1 MLVTNEMNSKQTTIK
16 EPVSISGVGLHTG
29 EEVTMTF
36 RPAPEG
42 HGYKFQ
48 RIDLPDM
55 PIIDADV
62 DLVVDLSRGT
72 TLGKGDVRV
81 ATVEHTL
88 AALAGLEIDNCL
100 IELNGPETPIMDGSS
115 QLFVDALLKV
125 GIEEQ
130 KAEREYFEIPYNIHY
145 TEPERGVEMIAMPL
159 DGYRMTVMVDYNST
173 VLGSQHASITDIR
186 EFKKEISSSR
196 TFCFLHELE
205 QLLKHDLIKGGDL
218 NNAIVIVD
226 RMVEQSELDHLSHLF
241 NKPNI
246 GVQAEGILNNVQLRY
261 QNEPARHK
269 LLDLIGDLALVG
281 VPIKAQ
287 VMAARPG
294 HAANVAFAKKIKKA
308 MQKRKKEASTPNY
321 DPNQKAIFE
330 AKDIRRILPHDH
342 PFLFVDKI
350 IDISPKHIVGVKN
363 VTITEDFFRGHFP
376 NNPIMPGVL
385 QIEAMAQVGGVMILN
400 DIPNAENY
408 TTLFLKI
415 ENAKFKEMVVPGD
428 TMLIRMELIGQV
440 RRGIC
445 MMKGQIFVGNR
456 VVTEAELM
464 AQIVKQK

>member
-1 MLVTNEMNSKQTTIK
+1 MLAEKMNSKQTTIK
-16 EPVSISGVGLHTG
+16 EPVEISGVGLHSG
-29 EEVTMTF
+29 EAVTMTF
-36 RPAPEG
+36 RPAPDN
-42 HGYKFQ
+42 HGYKF
-48 RIDLPDM
+48 RRVDLPDQ
-55 PIIDADV
+55 PIIEADV

-72 TLGKGDVRV
+72 TLGKGDARV

-88 AALAGLEIDNCL
+88 AALSGLEIDNVL
-100 IELNGPETPIMDGSS
+100 IELNATETPIMDGSA
-115 QLFVDALLKV
+115 QEFVDALLKV
-125 GIEEQ
+125 GTKELH
-130 KAEREYFEIPYNIHY
+130 AEREYFEIPHNIHY
-145 TEPERGVEMIAMPL
+145 SEPERGVEMIAMPL

-173 VLGSQHASITDIR
+173 VLGSQHASITDIH
-186 EFKKEISSSR
+186 EFRKEISSSR

-205 QLLKHDLIKGGDL
+205 ELVKHNLIKGGDL

-226 RMVEQSELDHLSHLF
+226 KMVTKEELDHLSKLF
-241 NKPNI
+241 NKKNI
-246 GVQAEGILNNVQLRY
+246 EVQAEGILNNVKLRY

-281 VPIKAQ
+281 APIKAQ

-308 MQKRKKEASTPNY
+308 MQKRKRDASSPYY
-321 DPNQKAIFE
+321 DMNEKPVFDSR
-330 AKDIRRILPHDH
+330 DIRRILPHSD
-342 PFLFVDKI
+342 PFVFVDKI
-350 IDISPKHIVGVKN
+350 IEISPKHIVGVKN
-363 VTITEDFFRGHFP
+363 VTQTEPFFQGHFP

-385 QIEAMAQVGGVMILN
+385 QIEAMAQVGGIMILS
-400 DIPNAENY
+400 DLENAENY
-408 TTLFLKI
+408 STLFMKI
-415 ENAKFKEMVVPGD
+415 ENAKFKEKVVPGD
-428 TMLIRMELIGQV
+428 TMLIRMELTAPV

>member
-1 MLVTNEMNSKQTTIK
+1 MLAKTMSSKQTTIK
-16 EPVSISGVGLHTG
+16 EPVEVSGVGLHSG

-36 RPAPEG
+36 KPAPDN
-42 HGYKFQ
+42 HGYKF
-48 RIDLPDM
+48 RRVDLPDQ
-55 PIIDADV
+55 PIIEADV

-72 TLGKGDVRV
+72 TLGKGNARV

-88 AALAGLEIDNCL
+88 AALAGLEIDNVL
-100 IELNGPETPIMDGSS
+100 IELNATETPIMDGSA
-115 QLFVDALLKV
+115 QVFVDALLKC
-125 GIEEQ
+125 GTRELH
-130 KAEREYFEIPYNIHY
+130 AEREYFEIPHNIHY
-145 TEPERGVEMIAMPL
+145 SEPERGVEMIAMPL

-173 VLGSQHASITDIR
+173 VLGSQHASITDIH
-186 EFKKEISSSR
+186 EFKKEISASR

-205 QLLKHDLIKGGDL
+205 ELVKHNLIKGGDL

-226 RMVEQSELDHLSHLF
+226 KMVTKAELDHLSKLF
-241 NKPNI
+241 NKKNI
-246 GVQAEGILNNVQLRY
+246 EVQAEGILNNVQLRY

-281 VPIKAQ
+281 APIKAQ

-308 MQKRKKEASTPNY
+308 MQKRKKDASAPYY
-321 DPNQKAIFE
+321 DINEKPVFDAR
-330 AKDIRRILPHDH
+330 DIKRILPHDD
-342 PFLFVDKI
+342 PFVFVDKI
-350 IDISPKHIVGVKN
+350 IEISPKHIVGVKN
-363 VTITEDFFRGHFP
+363 VTLTEYFFKGHFP

-385 QIEAMAQVGGVMILN
+385 QIEAMAQVGGIMILS
-400 DIPNAENY
+400 DLENAENY
-408 TTLFLKI
+408 STLFMKI
-415 ENAKFKEMVVPGD
+415 ENAKFKEKVVPGD
-428 TMLIRMELIGQV
+428 TMLIRMELTSPV

-464 AQIVKQK
+464 AQIIKQK